1 MKLIKM
7 KAELITIG
15 DEILIGQI
23 VDTNSAWMGK
33 QLNLHGIE
41 VYQVTSVHDDHDHI
55 MTALAN
61 AENNVDLVLIT
72 GGLGPTKDDITKK
85 CLCEYFNTELVFH
98 PEVLE
103 HVQSLLSARN
113 VTINKLNRD
122 QALLPASCTVLH
134 NSAGT
139 ASGMWFER
147 GNTIFVSMPGVP
159 FEMEAIMTE
168 EVFPRLTQLG
178 IMQSIVHKTVL
189 TIGLPESMLA
199 ERIEKWESALPSFIK
214 LAYLPSQMM
223 VRLRLSGYGTDQILI
238 EEEIARQVKELL
250 AIIPEY
256 VFGFDDENLGIV
268 IGRMLTE
275 SGKSMAVAES
285 CTGGNI
291 AHFITSNSGSSAYFK
306 GGVVAYSNEIKSK
319 LLNVP
324 VELIDIY
331 GAVSQQVA
339 EAMAIGALNALNSD
353 YAVATTGIAGPDGGS
368 AEKPVGTV
376 WIAVAGP
383 SGVKSKLY
391 NFKHNRERNIIR
403 TTHTALNLLRT
414 FILTDNSASK

>member
-1 MKLIKM
+1 
-7 KAELITIG
+7 
-15 DEILIGQI
+15 
-23 VDTNSAWMGK
+23 
-33 QLNLHGIE
+33 
-41 VYQVTSVHDDHDHI
+41 
-55 MTALAN
+55 
-61 AENNVDLVLIT
+61 
-72 GGLGPTKDDITKK
+72 
-85 CLCEYFNTELVFH
+85 
-98 PEVLE
+98 
-103 HVQSLLSARN
+103 
-113 VTINKLNRD
+113 
-122 QALLPASCTVLH
+122 
-134 NSAGT
+134 
-139 ASGMWFER
+139 
-147 GNTIFVSMPGVP
+147 MPGVP

-250 AIIPEY
+250 AIIPEH

-268 IGRMLTE
+268 IGRMLAE